1 MNRKLTAITLVAAAL
16 LTNAGFT
23 ALGSI
28 FNYPDVLKEPT
39 GEILDRFREHQSSV
53 SIWFAILAGSAALF
67 APIAIGIGKLRDDR
81 WMKLAVPAG
90 IAAAA
95 VQTIGLLRWP
105 LLVPGFASDAT
116 STNPATAAN
125 ARDHFDTAHTILGNV
140 VGETFGYLFTAAW
153 TLLVIASLGTRFA
166 GRAFAALGTVSAIMI
181 VLGVFSPL
189 DLAII
194 DTVNFA
200 GYVLW
205 SIWLIWLAV
214 AVIRDAR
221 TPVAVFADI
230 NDTQSLHEGRTMNV
244 QSSR

>member
-1 MNRKLTAITLVAAAL
+1 MNRKLTASALITAAL

-39 GEILDRFREHQSSV
+39 SEILDRFREHQSSV
-53 SIWFAILAGSAALF
+53 SIWFAILAASAMLF
-67 APIAIGIGKLRDDR
+67 APIAIGVGKLRDDG

-90 IAAAA
+90 IAAAV

-105 LLVPGFASDAT
+105 LLVPGFAGDAT
-116 STNPATAAN
+116 SANPATAAN
-125 ARDHFDTAHTILGNV
+125 ARDHFDMAHTILGNLI
-140 VGETFGYLFTAAW
+140 GETFGYLFTAAW
-153 TLLVIASLGTRFA
+153 TVLVVASLGTRFA
-166 GRAFAALGTVSAIMI
+166 GRAFAALGAVSAIMI
-181 VLGVFSPL
+181 VLGMFSPL

-205 SIWLIWLAV
+205 SVWLIWFAV
-214 AVIRDAR
+214 AVLRSAR
-221 TPVAVFADI
+221 TTGAAPISRSAVLSPA
-230 NDTQSLHEGRTMNV
+230 MK
-244 QSSR
+244 